1 MPPARRDVYKR
12 QDYELSADVSVAEG
26 GKAGLAVRAGVQKER
41 VSGYYVALDEAADTI
56 QVIRSMSG
64 VENVLEEASME
75 VAADTVYNL
84 KARVVNNTV
93 RVYVD
98 GSDEAILVARIN
110 EFGNGKAGLSV
121 LSGTA
126 TFDNVQVKD
135 QFIYDCLLYTSRCV

>member
-1 MPPARRDVYKR
+1 
-12 QDYELSADVSVAEG
+12 
-26 GKAGLAVRAGVQKER
+26 
-41 VSGYYVALDEAADTI
+41 
-56 QVIRSMSG
+56 MSG

-135 QFIYDCLLYTSRCV
+135 QFIYEEDFSDGCLDGWNIISGDFSVQDNILTLKDGAGKRWLTATPHGTTM